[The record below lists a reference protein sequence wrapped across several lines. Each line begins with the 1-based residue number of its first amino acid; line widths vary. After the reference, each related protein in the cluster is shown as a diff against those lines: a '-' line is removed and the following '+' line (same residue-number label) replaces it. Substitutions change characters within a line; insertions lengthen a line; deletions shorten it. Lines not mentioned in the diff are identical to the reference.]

1 MTAKAPSPNSAAA
14 AIKGSE
20 MPPVSASFAGALA
33 EALAMGLIEALADGL
48 IEALAE
54 GVAPP
59 PSPDTVMVA
68 VISGCIEQWYV

>member
-1 MTAKAPSPNSAAA
+1 M
-14 AIKGSE
+14 GSE

-33 EALAMGLIEALADGL
+33 EALAEALAIGLIEALADGL

-54 GVAPP
+54 GLVPP

-68 VISGCIEQWYV
+68 VISGCTEQWYV